1 MSCPIYLINLPRD
14 EQRLRVMQ
22 QQLDAMQLPFRRMD
36 AVYGKDLSAAE
47 RASLYD
53 EARNRRSYHQI
64 MTPGEIG
71 CYASHLRVWQDRAAS
86 PHAHALVLEDDVEL
100 LPQLPAVLAAM
111 DELAPQW
118 DMIKLVGRDHERSL
132 RAWRLPPPAQASS
145 LIRYRRPPSLT
156 GAYLVSKEGA
166 VKLLRTHQPFHRPID
181 VDLRHWWESGLRL
194 YGLRPYPI
202 SLGEESFTSS
212 IGQRAY
218 GSWWARRW
226 RKARGQ
232 WAYNFRNAWENL
244 RLARQGDP
252 FPELDPDRL

>member
-71 CYASHLRVWQDRAAS
+71 CYASHLRVWQDLAAS

-132 RAWRLPPPAQASS
+132 RAWRTAFSTVNSGSGFADQSGSARPGRCTENHCSVTAWRSFSPA
-145 LIRYRRPPSLT
+145 
-156 GAYLVSKEGA
+156 
-166 VKLLRTHQPFHRPID
+166 
-181 VDLRHWWESGLRL
+181 
-194 YGLRPYPI
+194 
-202 SLGEESFTSS
+202 
-212 IGQRAY
+212 
-218 GSWWARRW
+218 
-226 RKARGQ
+226 
-232 WAYNFRNAWENL
+232 
-244 RLARQGDP
+244 
-252 FPELDPDRL
+252 